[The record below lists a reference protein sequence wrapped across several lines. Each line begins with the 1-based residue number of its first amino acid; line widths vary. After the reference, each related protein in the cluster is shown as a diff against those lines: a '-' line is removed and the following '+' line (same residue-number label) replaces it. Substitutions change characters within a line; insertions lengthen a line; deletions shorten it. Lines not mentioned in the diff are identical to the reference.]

1 MENYHV
7 AEAFRLIHG
16 KKDCNIFFDLPP
28 QHYKVIRKRIIECVI
43 STDMTLHTKQCTYL
57 KIKMESYGIKQ
68 GDNVDKIIEGLDS
81 VATFAIQQ
89 EFLNVLIHASDI
101 SNPTKPMSV
110 YSVWIDKIM
119 EEFWNQ
125 GDKEKGLNLPISF
138 LCDRDTTNIPK
149 AQVGF
154 IENIVSPLVKS
165 ITEYFPGLMF
175 LLQNLNDNLT
185 YLKKVIQEES
195 KKQEEKSSN

>member
-1 MENYHV
+1 M

-16 KKDCNIFFDLPP
+16 KKDCNIFSDLPP

-68 GDNVDKIIEGLDS
+68 GDNVDKIMDGLDS

-89 EFLNVLIHASDI
+89 EFLNVLIHAADI
-101 SNPTKPMSV
+101 SNPTKPMTV

-125 GDKEKGLNLPISF
+125 GDKEKSLSLPISF
-138 LCDRDTTNIPK
+138 LCDRETTNIPR

-165 ITEYFPGLMF
+165 VIEYFPGLMF
-175 LLQNLNDNLT
+175 LLQNLNDNAT
-185 YLKKVIQEES
+185 YLKKVIEEES
-195 KKQEEKSSN
+195 KKQEEKRNN

>member
-1 MENYHV
+1 V

-16 KKDCNIFFDLPP
+16 KKDCNIFSDLPP

-68 GDNVDKIIEGLDS
+68 GDNVDKIMDGLDS

-89 EFLNVLIHASDI
+89 EFLNVLIHAADI
-101 SNPTKPMSV
+101 SNPTKPMTV

-125 GDKEKGLNLPISF
+125 GDKEKSLSLPISF
-138 LCDRDTTNIPK
+138 LCDRETTNIPR

-165 ITEYFPGLMF
+165 VIEYFPGLMF
-175 LLQNLNDNLT
+175 LLQNLNDNAT
-185 YLKKVIQEES
+185 YLKKVIEEES
-195 KKQEEKSSN
+195 KKQEEKRNN